1 MKRFFFITLFSL
13 TGLMVSA
20 QSSMTDEQVKK
31 YIITEYQ
38 NGASEKEIASELI
51 SKGATIAQI
60 QKAKND
66 LEKLQK
72 QQKPV
77 AQGTQ
82 DSRLR
87 KPFEDDKKELT
98 EEELL
103 MLEEDKDV
111 PEDAKK
117 IFGRDVFSNK
127 ELNFVSEINIA
138 ISLWS

>member
-1 MKRFFFITLFSL
+1 M
-13 TGLMVSA
+13 A

-72 QQKPV
+72 Q
-77 AQGTQ
+77 
-82 DSRLR
+82 L
-87 KPFEDDKKELT
+87 
-98 EEELL
+98 
-103 MLEEDKDV
+103 
-111 PEDAKK
+111 K
-117 IFGRDVFSNK
+117 IM
-127 ELNFVSEINIA
+127 
-138 ISLWS
+138 